1 MKVSPISHPDAPFR
15 HRIRVR
21 YSEID
26 SQSHVYN
33 GRYLDY
39 VDVAVTEYLRKLGFL
54 FGPGS
59 DAPEFHVVKA
69 TVDYKSPI
77 VVDEEIDLSV
87 RPVRIGRTSWT
98 VLVEFRGAVNG
109 DLRATA
115 EVIFVTIRRGKKSS
129 VPQAIRAAFE
139 GSEAR
144 TS

>member
-1 MKVSPISHPDAPFR
+1 M
-15 HRIRVR
+15 R

-39 VDVAVTEYLRKLGFL
+39 VDVAVTEYLRSLGFL

-59 DAPEFHVVKA
+59 DTPEFHVVRA
-69 TVDYKSPI
+69 IVEYHSPI

-87 RPVRIGRTSWT
+87 RTVKIGRTSWT
-98 VLVEFRGAVNG
+98 VLVEFRGATLS
-109 DLRATA
+109 DIRATA
-115 EVIFVTIRRGKKSS
+115 EIVFVTERGGEKLP

-139 GSEAR
+139 DSEGSAPDSTPR
-144 TS
+144 